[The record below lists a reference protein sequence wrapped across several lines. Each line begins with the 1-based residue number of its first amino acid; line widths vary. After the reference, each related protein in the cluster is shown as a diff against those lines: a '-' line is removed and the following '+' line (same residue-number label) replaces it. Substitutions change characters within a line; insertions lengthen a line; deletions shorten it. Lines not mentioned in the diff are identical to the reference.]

1 MSDFNMIH
9 NFLQQLPFW
18 EKLTHEEKELLQGGI
33 QFMRYPANERV
44 ASTDSDCLGTLF
56 VQKGILRIYLLSE
69 DGKEATIYRLHP
81 KEVCVLTASC
91 LISAITF
98 DVQIDAETDCEALLI
113 PSRILSVLMEK
124 NVYVENYVYK
134 LTTEHFSKVISAM
147 ERIFFFTLRQRIAA
161 FLIDESA
168 EQRTNTLTITQ
179 EQLARAIGSAREA
192 VSRTLKQM
200 TKDGLIEVTRGGLHI
215 LDKSR
220 LYQDLSL

>member
-1 MSDFNMIH
+1 MNHSVNMQK
-9 NFLQQLPFW
+9 FLEELPFW
-18 EKLTHEEKELLQGGI
+18 KQLSDPSKALLRDGI
-33 QFMRYPANERV
+33 QSIQYPAGAQV

-56 VQKGILRIYLLSE
+56 VQKGIMRVYLLSE

-81 KEVCVLTASC
+81 GEVCVLTASC
-91 LISAITF
+91 LISGITF
-98 DVQIDAETDCEALLI
+98 DVQIDAETACDTLLI
-113 PSRILSVLMEK
+113 PSRILSVLMEE

-147 ERIFFFTLRQRIAA
+147 ERIFFLSLRQRIAA

-168 EQRTNTLTITQ
+168 EQNTNTLSITQ
-179 EQLARAIGSAREA
+179 EQMARAIGSAREA

-200 TKDGLIEVTRGGLHI
+200 TKEGILDVTRGGLQI

-220 LYQDLSL
+220 LYQDLSI